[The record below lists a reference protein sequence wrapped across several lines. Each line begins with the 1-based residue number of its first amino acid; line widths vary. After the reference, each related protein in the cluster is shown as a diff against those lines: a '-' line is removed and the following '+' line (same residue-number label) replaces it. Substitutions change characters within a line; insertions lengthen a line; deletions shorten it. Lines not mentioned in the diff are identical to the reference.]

1 MACMIRP
8 LVRRVILL
16 VSFLK
21 KRGSEGVLLELLNF
35 IQTHLDVLIDRT
47 LQHIALVGIAV
58 GMAVLLGVPIGIAI
72 TQNKRVANLVLYAA
86 SVMITIPSIALF
98 GLMIPLLSPIGYG
111 VGAVPAM
118 AAVLLYSLLPI
129 IRNTYSAINNI
140 DPALREAAK
149 GMGMRPLQRLRM
161 VEIPLAVP
169 VIMAGVRIAVV
180 MNIGVMTIATYIGAG
195 GLGDFIS
202 NGIAQTDSQQL
213 VTGALAV
220 SIMAVVADYGLAALQ
235 KYLTSAGIRA

>member
-1 MACMIRP
+1 M
-8 LVRRVILL
+8 
-16 VSFLK
+16 
-21 KRGSEGVLLELLNF
+21 
-35 IQTHLDVLIDRT
+35 DVLIDRT
-47 LQHIALVGIAV
+47 LQHITLVGIAV
-58 GMAVLLGVPIGIAI
+58 GMAILVGVPIGVAI
-72 TQNKRVANLVLYAA
+72 TQNKRVAGFVLYAA

-118 AAVLLYSLLPI
+118 VAVLLYSLLPI

-213 VTGALAV
+213 ITGALAV
-220 SIMAVVADYGLAALQ
+220 SIMAVVADYSLAALQ
-235 KYLTSAGIRA
+235 KYLTPVGAQA

>member
-1 MACMIRP
+1 M
-8 LVRRVILL
+8 
-16 VSFLK
+16 
-21 KRGSEGVLLELLNF
+21 ELLNF
-35 IQTHLDVLIDRT
+35 IQAHLDVLIDRT
-47 LQHIALVGIAV
+47 LQHITLVGIAV
-58 GMAVLLGVPIGIAI
+58 GMAILIGVPIGIAI
-72 TQNKRVANLVLYAA
+72 TQHKRVANLVLYAA

-118 AAVLLYSLLPI
+118 VAVLLYSLLPI

-149 GMGMRPLQRLRM
+149 GMGMRPLQRLLM
-161 VEIPLAVP
+161 VEIPLAIP

-213 VTGALAV
+213 ITGALAV
-220 SIMAVVADYGLAALQ
+220 SIMAVVADYSLAALQ
-235 KYLTSAGIRA
+235 KYLTPVGTQA

>member
-1 MACMIRP
+1 M
-8 LVRRVILL
+8 
-16 VSFLK
+16 
-21 KRGSEGVLLELLNF
+21 ELLSF
-35 IQTHLDVLIDRT
+35 IHAHLDVLIERT
-47 LQHIALVGIAV
+47 LRHITLVGVAV

-72 TQNKRVANLVLYAA
+72 TQSRRVASMVLYAA

-98 GLMIPLLSPIGYG
+98 GLMIPLLSPIGHG

-118 AAVLLYSLLPI
+118 VAVLLYSLLPI
-129 IRNTYSAINNI
+129 IRNTYSAIDNI

-149 GMGMRPLQRLRM
+149 GMGMKPYQRLRM
-161 VEIPLAVP
+161 VEIPLTIP

-202 NGIAQTDSQQL
+202 NGIAQTDTQQL
-213 VTGALAV
+213 ITGAIAV
-220 SIMAVVADYGLAALQ
+220 SILAVLADYGLAALQ
-235 KYLTSAGIRA
+235 KYLTSAGLQA

>member
-1 MACMIRP
+1 M
-8 LVRRVILL
+8 
-16 VSFLK
+16 
-21 KRGSEGVLLELLNF
+21 ELLNF
-35 IQTHLDVLIDRT
+35 IQVHLDVLIDRT
-47 LQHIALVGIAV
+47 LQHITLVGIAV
-58 GMAVLLGVPIGIAI
+58 GVAILVGVPIGIAI
-72 TQNKRVANLVLYAA
+72 TQHKRVANLVLYAA

-118 AAVLLYSLLPI
+118 VAVLLYSLLPI

-149 GMGMRPLQRLRM
+149 GMGMRPLQRLLM
-161 VEIPLAVP
+161 VEIPLAIP

-213 VTGALAV
+213 ITGALAV
-220 SIMAVVADYGLAALQ
+220 SIMAVVADYSLAALQ
-235 KYLTSAGIRA
+235 KYLTPAGTQA

>member
-1 MACMIRP
+1 M
-8 LVRRVILL
+8 
-16 VSFLK
+16 
-21 KRGSEGVLLELLNF
+21 ELLNF
-35 IQTHLDVLIDRT
+35 IQAHLDVLVDRT
-47 LQHIALVGIAV
+47 LQHITLVGIAV
-58 GMAVLLGVPIGIAI
+58 GMAILIGVPIGIAI
-72 TQNKRVANLVLYAA
+72 TQHKRVANLVLYAA

-118 AAVLLYSLLPI
+118 VAVLLYSLLPI

-149 GMGMRPLQRLRM
+149 GMGMRPLQRLLM
-161 VEIPLAVP
+161 VEIPLAIP

-213 VTGALAV
+213 ITGALAV
-220 SIMAVVADYGLAALQ
+220 SIMAVVADYSLAALQ
-235 KYLTSAGIRA
+235 KYLTPAGTQA